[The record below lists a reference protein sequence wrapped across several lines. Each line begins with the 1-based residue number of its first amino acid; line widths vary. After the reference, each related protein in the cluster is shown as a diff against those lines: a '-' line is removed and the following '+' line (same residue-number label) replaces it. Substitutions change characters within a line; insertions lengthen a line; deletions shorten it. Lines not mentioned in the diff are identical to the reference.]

1 MFKLLKSIT
10 YTVRYITDFKKRKVK
25 KKKRNPSSVYVLDA
39 SLRCETS
46 SWAAGV

>member
-25 KKKRNPSSVYVLDA
+25 KKKKEILQVSMY
-39 SLRCETS
+39 
-46 SWAAGV
+46 